1 MLPLEVIHALLV
13 ILNSLGYFL
22 EKLLVNWCLRV
33 RNKLRREAQTQTVGG
48 LPSLNLFLRVIKFD
62 TFCKDF
68 LDLFS
73 E

>member
-13 ILNSLGYFL
+13 ILNSFGYFL